1 MKDNPYPLWALPLG
15 FALTTLSIA
24 FIPVM
29 FFYHRKAP
37 WVGRAARKS
46 LPSSVRYTASEE
58 NPGESSKALIVSSNE
73 SNEAPVQSED
83 SLGIGGSI
91 MLNPMATGS
100 SRETQSNKGSKERKS
115 VTISVSDVLYRPTS
129 GEDDS
134 DAAHRE
140 RASTSDPES
149 ARKRRRSGSS
159 SDKAAK

>member
-1 MKDNPYPLWALPLG
+1 MKDNPYPLWVLPLG

-37 WVGRAARKS
+37 WIGRVKRNS
-46 LPSSVRYTASEE
+46 LPTSVRYTASEE

-83 SLGIGGSI
+83 SLGIGASI
-91 MLNPMATGS
+91 NPMATGS

-115 VTISVSDVLYRPTS
+115 VTISVSDVLYRPNS
-129 GEDDS
+129 GEDES
-134 DAAHRE
+134 DAANRD
-140 RASTSDPES
+140 STSDPES